1 MAGGHNPFM
10 PPGSSLPATMPG
22 ASPAGP
28 VGQSNSLGP
37 GGLPAGPIGMPGGGR
52 TPPQTA
58 GVAPAGG
65 PPTPPGGGGVDPG
78 EGPPSMERAGRMLKA
93 QLDQGM
99 KAQGVLDHLRTELD
113 QLMDMGDM
121 VRPEQVVEAAGRLV
135 GHGIGATQLAA
146 IMSDMPAVGGEGL
159 ASWIRM
165 HNVTVTNAEQQLMQE
180 NNLVRHQLGMAGM
193 HMLVQQHVDSRLQ
206 MHAQNA
212 QAMAA
217 QGIPAGASN
226 ELAPPTTP
234 GGADDM
240 GGGDAS

>member
-1 MAGGHNPFM
+1 
-10 PPGSSLPATMPG
+10 
-22 ASPAGP
+22 
-28 VGQSNSLGP
+28 
-37 GGLPAGPIGMPGGGR
+37 
-52 TPPQTA
+52 
-58 GVAPAGG
+58 
-65 PPTPPGGGGVDPG
+65 
-78 EGPPSMERAGRMLKA
+78 MERAGRMLKA

-135 GHGIGATQLAA
+135 GHGLGATQLAA

-159 ASWIRM
+159 AGWIRM

-193 HMLVQQHVDSRLQ
+193 HMLIQQHAASRLQ

-217 QGIPAGASN
+217 QDA
-226 ELAPPTTP
+226 APPVGNDLMGE
-234 GGADDM
+234 GGS
-240 GGGDAS
+240 DAT